1 MEYIILSIPD
11 IIGGL
16 RKPQVWVGTYDRYF
30 PTTNTYIITY
40 SITSKHTNIIF
51 TIPIFIF
58 TIPIFIFI
66 ITFIFIFIN
75 SYNIIIIFT
84 FYTIN

>member
-58 TIPIFIFI
+58 I